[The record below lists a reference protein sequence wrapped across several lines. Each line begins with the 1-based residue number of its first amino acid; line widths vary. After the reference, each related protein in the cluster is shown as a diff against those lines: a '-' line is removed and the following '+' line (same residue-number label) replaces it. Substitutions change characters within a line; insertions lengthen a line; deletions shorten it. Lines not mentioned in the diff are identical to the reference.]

1 MSCENGKISQLWL
14 DTAEGKTGESGN
26 ILVDVTRNG
35 GTGGWIAGGSDE
47 DLCLL
52 ILSTPKE
59 FVFHIVLDEE
69 IVWIPLPRTEGW
81 TKKRGKYCII
91 IFAHPKHKAQILT
104 PVLLKTVQL
113 YTIFTKLEL
122 LPSCRN
128 TRAEIRICSK
138 KIRTSF
144 WLKPY

>member
-1 MSCENGKISQLWL
+1 MNCGNGKISQLWL
-14 DTAEGKTGESGN
+14 DTVEGRTGESGN

-52 ILSTPKE
+52 TLSTPKE
-59 FVFHIVLDEE
+59 FVFHIALDEE

-91 IFAHPKHKAQILT
+91 IIAYPKHKVLIFT
-104 PVLLKTVQL
+104 PVLSEMLWLDHYIQQDYIEQL
-113 YTIFTKLEL
+113 
-122 LPSCRN
+122 
-128 TRAEIRICSK
+128 
-138 KIRTSF
+138 
-144 WLKPY
+144 